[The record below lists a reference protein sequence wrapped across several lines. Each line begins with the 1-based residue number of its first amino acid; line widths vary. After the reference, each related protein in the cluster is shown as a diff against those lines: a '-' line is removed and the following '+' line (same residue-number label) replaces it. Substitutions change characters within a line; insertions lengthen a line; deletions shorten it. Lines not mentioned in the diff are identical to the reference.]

1 MILGNQITF
10 NLANVNE
17 LAIIITIVGYVVV
30 FIALAALVIV
40 IGRIATVQNFI
51 VKLRLKAA
59 RRLKPGEPE
68 PEMPAPS
75 LSADENAAICTA
87 LYLYFTELH
96 DEEKY
101 VMTVK
106 KVSRTYSPWSSKI
119 YGIMNISKRG

>member
-1 MILGNQITF
+1 MVLGSQITF
-10 NLANVNE
+10 NISAINE
-17 LAIIITIVGYVVV
+17 LAIIITVVGYGVV

-40 IGRIATVQNFI
+40 IGRIATVQNFLI
-51 VKLRLKAA
+51 SLRLKAI
-59 RRLKPGEPE
+59 RKDKPGIVAETP
-68 PEMPAPS
+68 PVS
-75 LSADENAAICTA
+75 ISADENAAICTA

-119 YGIMNISKRG
+119 YGIMDFNKRG